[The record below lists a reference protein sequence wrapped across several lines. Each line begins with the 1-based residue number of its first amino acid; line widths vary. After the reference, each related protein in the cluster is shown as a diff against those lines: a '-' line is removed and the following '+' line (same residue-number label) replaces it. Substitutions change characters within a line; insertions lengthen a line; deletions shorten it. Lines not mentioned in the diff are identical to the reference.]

1 LAASSEQEK
10 SLKEIGILRELSND
24 PDTAEVYAVRLLD
37 DFYHAGPNGH
47 HQCLVFELLGPSIDN
62 VINSCNPL
70 NGEPRTADD
79 GIDPRVVLRVSR
91 QLLVAL
97 GILHKRS
104 IAHGGRIV
112 QTLLRP

>member
-1 LAASSEQEK
+1 M
-10 SLKEIGILRELSND
+10 
-24 PDTAEVYAVRLLD
+24 RLLD